1 MVRFLDGND
10 AVVEGALAAGCDFFA
25 GYPITPATS
34 ILTGMI
40 RALPQAGGVAVQAED
55 EIASMGLCI
64 GAVMAGRKALTATS
78 GPGISLCS
86 ENIGLAIAGE
96 TPLVIV
102 DVQRQGPA
110 TGSATMG
117 AQGDVQFVRWVTSGG
132 YPTIALAPTSAEDC
146 LRLTHRAFELSEA
159 YRVPV
164 FLMLDKEIG
173 LTRERVDPAILEGLR
188 PVQRRTA
195 AADRPFLPYDFD
207 RPEDVPPM
215 SCFGG
220 PHILRY
226 TTSMHDKIGYL
237 TKDRGKIAEMMHHLE
252 AKILHALP
260 AFAEVRVEGPADAAT
275 AILAYGNTARSAR
288 EAARRAARTGTP
300 PRVVIPVTLWPFPEQ
315 ALKEAIGDARRIVVA
330 EQNLGEYVLEV
341 RRALP
346 DRDVRLVRRVDGRPI
361 PPAAILEE
369 VAEPVGVASWRPR

>member
-1 MVRFLDGND
+1 MIRFMDGNE

-40 RALPQAGGVAVQAED
+40 RNLPAAGGVAVQAED
-55 EIASMGLCI
+55 EISAIGFCI

-117 AQGDVQFVRWVTSGG
+117 AQGDIQFVRWVTSGG
-132 YPTIALAPTSAEDC
+132 YPTIALAPTSAQEC
-146 LRLTHRAFELSEA
+146 FRLTHRAFELSEA

-173 LTRERVDPAILEGLR
+173 LTRERVDLSVFEALK
-188 PVQRRTA
+188 PVTRRL
-195 AADRPFLPYDFD
+195 ADPNRPFLPYDFD
-207 RPEDVPPM
+207 RPEEVPPL

-226 TTSMHDKIGYL
+226 TTSMHDKAGYL
-237 TKDRGKIAEMMHHLE
+237 TKDREKISTMMNHLE
-252 AKILHALP
+252 AKILTAVP
-260 AFAEVRVEGPADAAT
+260 DFEEVRVEGAAGART
-275 AILAYGNTARSAR
+275 VVLAFGNTARSAR
-288 EAARRAARTGTP
+288 EAVRRATERGEKLRCAT
-300 PRVVIPVTLWPFPEQ
+300 IVTLWPFPEQ
-315 ALKEAIGDARRIVVA
+315 ALKEACGNAERIVVA
-330 EQNLGEYVLEV
+330 EQNLGEFVLEV
-341 RRALP
+341 RRAFP
-346 DRDVRLVRRVDGRPI
+346 DRDVRLVRRVDGRPV
-361 PPAAILEE
+361 PPGAILEE
-369 VAEPVGVASWRPR
+369 AVPDRPASQS

>member
-1 MVRFLDGND
+1 MIRFMDGNE

-40 RALPQAGGVAVQAED
+40 RKLPAAGGVAVQAED
-55 EIASMGLCI
+55 EISAIGFCI

-78 GPGISLCS
+78 GPGISLYS

-117 AQGDVQFVRWVTSGG
+117 AQGDIQFVRWVTSGG
-132 YPTIALAPTSAEDC
+132 YPTIALAPTSAEEC
-146 LRLTHRAFELSEA
+146 FRLTHRAFELAET

-173 LTRERVDPAILEGLR
+173 LTRERVDLSLYEGLK
-188 PVQRRTA
+188 PVTRRLA
-195 AADRPFLPYDFD
+195 EPEGPFLPYDFD
-207 RPEDVPPM
+207 RSEEVPPM

-226 TTSMHDKIGYL
+226 TTSMHDKTGYL
-237 TKDRGKIAEMMHHLE
+237 TKDREKISMMMDHLE
-252 AKILHALP
+252 SKILTGVDD
-260 AFAEVRVEGPADAAT
+260 FGEVQTEGPADAGT
-275 AILAYGNTARSAR
+275 VVLAFGNTARSAR
-288 EAARRAARTGTP
+288 EAVRRAAERGESLKCVT
-300 PRVVIPVTLWPFPEQ
+300 IVTLWPFPEQ
-315 ALKEAIGDARRIVVA
+315 ALREACGDAERIVVA

-341 RRALP
+341 RRAFP

-361 PPAAILEE
+361 PPGAILEE
-369 VAEPVGVASWRPR
+369 AVRS